1 MWKSIRTG
9 RVLTSIFEQSN
20 IVISVRVRATVTG
33 VHNLNSSSFCDD
45 IEMNYRVFRS
55 VCQGSNMLL
64 WIKKQGYQSSVRT
77 VPGNSD
83 SSRRAGI
90 LEDFS
95 GCCWGSDHEA
105 TFRMCRLRLA
115 PCCRKQYVPLLA
127 YPGERALWNRRG
139 CFAEMRSYLLW

>member
-45 IEMNYRVFRS
+45 IEMNYRAYRS
-55 VCQGSNMLL
+55 VCQGSKMLL
-64 WIKKQGYQSSVRT
+64 WIKKQSYRSSVRT

-83 SSRRAGI
+83 SSRRVGI
-90 LEDFS
+90 LEGFP
-95 GCCWGSDHEA
+95 GCCWGSYHEA
-105 TFRMCRLRLA
+105 AFRMFESRIA
-115 PCCRKQYVPLLA
+115 PYCRKRYAPL
-127 YPGERALWNRRG
+127 PGYLEEQALRNRRC
-139 CFAEMRSYLLW
+139 CFAEKHSYLL